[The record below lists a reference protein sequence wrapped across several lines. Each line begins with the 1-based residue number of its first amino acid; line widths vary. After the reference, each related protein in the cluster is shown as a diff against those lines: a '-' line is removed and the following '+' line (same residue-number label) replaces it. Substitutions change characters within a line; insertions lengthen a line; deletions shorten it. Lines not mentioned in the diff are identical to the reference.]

1 MEMDRKERREG
12 KGKVV
17 ARKRRRRGGAGGRR
31 VMMETLRHRSGIDD
45 AADDGYLGR
54 WRPEVSRRD

>member
-17 ARKRRRRGGAGGRR
+17 ARKRRRRGAAGGRR

-54 WRPEVSRRD
+54 